1 MPLKATALYAKIGEQ
16 MKLVS
21 KDDLDRATMLQD
33 AYMVDSKFVPIGDI
47 LLQDQVLTP
56 ESNRAILVQHK
67 FTSSRQDDKILGDWV
82 IQKGYATEYQVEKC
96 LDETKDA
103 LARGQKK
110 LPRLSYLLINH
121 QMVEGETKAL
131 VLRINKEV
139 LDPLHDMTRYFTHL
153 VDEASQ
159 EITLGR
165 IAFQNSFVAREDL
178 FQFLLDRVLEGATRW
193 DILETIRA
201 RDRLSLAGEES
212 ARDMATRFPRGKG

>member
-1 MPLKATALYAKIGEQ
+1 MPLKATTLYAKIAEQ

-33 AYMVDSKFVPIGDI
+33 AHMVDSKFVPIGDI
-47 LLQDQVLTP
+47 LLQDQVITP

-67 FTSSRQDDKILGDWV
+67 FNNCRQDDKILGDWV
-82 IQKGYATEYQVEKC
+82 THKGYATEYQVEKC
-96 LDETKDA
+96 LEETKDA

-121 QMVEGETKAL
+121 QMVEGETKVL

-139 LDPLHDMTRYFTHL
+139 LDPLHEMTRYFTHL
-153 VDEASQ
+153 VDEANT
-159 EITLGR
+159 ELTLGR

-178 FQFLLDRVLEGATRW
+178 FEFLLDRVLGGATRW